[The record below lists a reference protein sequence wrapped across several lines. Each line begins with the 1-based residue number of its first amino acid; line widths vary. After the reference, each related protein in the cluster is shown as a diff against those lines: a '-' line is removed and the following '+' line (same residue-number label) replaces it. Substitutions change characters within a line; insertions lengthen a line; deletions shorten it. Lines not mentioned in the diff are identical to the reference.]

1 MSTIFSSYADTK
13 QAILQILENYGGI
26 IMRKLYAYAPD
37 SRCPV
42 QEFLQGMNEKI
53 QDKLRFQLAYILDEN
68 SSFVEPYVKHFS
80 LAKYRPFYEIRVIAA
95 KTMVRVIFHEKNG
108 EIILLYAFHK
118 RDRKDTERALE
129 AARRIYDEITDRGGG
144 ICREYLRE
152 VKPW

>member
-1 MSTIFSSYADTK
+1 M
-13 QAILQILENYGGI
+13 
-26 IMRKLYAYAPD
+26 
-37 SRCPV
+37 
-42 QEFLQGMNEKI
+42 
-53 QDKLRFQLAYILDEN
+53 
-68 SSFVEPYVKHFS
+68 
-80 LAKYRPFYEIRVIAA
+80 IAA

>member
-1 MSTIFSSYADTK
+1 MSTKFSRCADTK

-95 KTMVRVIFHEKNG
+95 KTMVRAIFHEKNG

>member
-1 MSTIFSSYADTK
+1 MSAKFSRCADTK

-80 LAKYRPFYEIRVIAA
+80 LAKYRQLYEIRVIAA

>member
-1 MSTIFSSYADTK
+1 MSTKFSRCADTK

-42 QEFLQGMNEKI
+42 QEFLQGMDEKI

>member
-1 MSTIFSSYADTK
+1 MSTKFSRCADTK

>member
-1 MSTIFSSYADTK
+1 MSTKFSRCADTK

-129 AARRIYDEITDRGGG
+129 AARRIYDEITDRAAASAAN
-144 ICREYLRE
+144 I
-152 VKPW
+152 

>member
-1 MSTIFSSYADTK
+1 MSTKFSRCADMK

-80 LAKYRPFYEIRVIAA
+80 LDKYRPFYEIRVIAA

-129 AARRIYDEITDRGGG
+129 AARRIYDEITYRGGG
-144 ICREYLRE
+144 ICREYLR
-152 VKPW
+152 

>member
-1 MSTIFSSYADTK
+1 
-13 QAILQILENYGGI
+13 
-26 IMRKLYAYAPD
+26 MRKLYAYAPD

-80 LAKYRPFYEIRVIAA
+80 LAKYRQLYEIRVIAA
-95 KTMVRVIFHEKNG
+95 KTMVHVIFHEKNG

>member
-1 MSTIFSSYADTK
+1 MSTKFSRCADTK

-129 AARRIYDEITDRGGG
+129 AARRIHDEITDRGGG

>member
-1 MSTIFSSYADTK
+1 MSTKFSRCADTK

-80 LAKYRPFYEIRVIAA
+80 LAKYRQLYEIRVIAA
-95 KTMVRVIFHEKNG
+95 KTMVHVIFHEKNG

-152 VKPW
+152 VKPR

>member
-1 MSTIFSSYADTK
+1 
-13 QAILQILENYGGI
+13 
-26 IMRKLYAYAPD
+26 MRKLYAYAPD

-68 SSFVEPYVKHFS
+68 SIFVEPYVKHFS
-80 LAKYRPFYEIRVIAA
+80 LAKYRQLYEIRVIAA

>member
-1 MSTIFSSYADTK
+1 
-13 QAILQILENYGGI
+13 
-26 IMRKLYAYAPD
+26 MRKLYAYAPD

-42 QEFLQGMNEKI
+42 QEFLQGMDEKI

-80 LAKYRPFYEIRVIAA
+80 LAKYRQLYEIRVIAA

>member
-1 MSTIFSSYADTK
+1 MSTKFSRCADTK

-42 QEFLQGMNEKI
+42 QVFLQGMNEKI

-80 LAKYRPFYEIRVIAA
+80 LAKYRQLYEIRVIAA

>member
-1 MSTIFSSYADTK
+1 MSTKFSRCADTK

-53 QDKLRFQLAYILDEN
+53 RDKLRFQLAYILDEN
-68 SSFVEPYVKHFS
+68 SIFVEPYVKHFS
-80 LAKYRPFYEIRVIAA
+80 LAKYRQLYEIRVIAA

>member
-1 MSTIFSSYADTK
+1 MSAKFSRCADTK

>member
-1 MSTIFSSYADTK
+1 MSTKFSRCADTK

-80 LAKYRPFYEIRVIAA
+80 LAKYRQLYEIRVIAA

-129 AARRIYDEITDRGGG
+129 AARRIYDEITDRAAASAAN
-144 ICREYLRE
+144 I
-152 VKPW
+152 

>member
-1 MSTIFSSYADTK
+1 MSTKFSRCADTK

-80 LAKYRPFYEIRVIAA
+80 LAKYRQLYEIRVIAA

-152 VKPW
+152 VEPW

>member
-1 MSTIFSSYADTK
+1 MSTKFSRCADTK

-80 LAKYRPFYEIRVIAA
+80 LAKYRQLYEIRVIAA

>member
-1 MSTIFSSYADTK
+1 
-13 QAILQILENYGGI
+13 
-26 IMRKLYAYAPD
+26 MRKLYAYAPD

-42 QEFLQGMNEKI
+42 QEFLHGMDEKI
-53 QDKLRFQLAYILDEN
+53 QDKLRFQLAYVLDEN

-129 AARRIYDEITDRGGG
+129 AARRIYDEITDMGGG

>member
-1 MSTIFSSYADTK
+1 
-13 QAILQILENYGGI
+13 
-26 IMRKLYAYAPD
+26 MRKLYAYAPD

-42 QEFLQGMNEKI
+42 QEFLQGMDEKI

-95 KTMVRVIFHEKNG
+95 NTMVRVIFHEKNG

-129 AARRIYDEITDRGGG
+129 AARRIYDEITDRDGG

-152 VKPW
+152 VQPW

>member
-1 MSTIFSSYADTK
+1 MSAKFSRCADTK

-42 QEFLQGMNEKI
+42 QEFLQGMDKKI

>member
-1 MSTIFSSYADTK
+1 
-13 QAILQILENYGGI
+13 
-26 IMRKLYAYAPD
+26 MRKLYAYAPD

-42 QEFLQGMNEKI
+42 QEFLQGMDEKI

>member
-1 MSTIFSSYADTK
+1 
-13 QAILQILENYGGI
+13 
-26 IMRKLYAYAPD
+26 MRKLYAYAPD

-42 QEFLQGMNEKI
+42 QEFLQGMEKKI

-80 LAKYRPFYEIRVIAA
+80 LAKYRQLYEIHVIAA

>member
-1 MSTIFSSYADTK
+1 MSTKFSRCADTK

-53 QDKLRFQLAYILDEN
+53 QDKLRFQFAYILDEN

-80 LAKYRPFYEIRVIAA
+80 LAKYRQLYEIRVIAA

>member
-1 MSTIFSSYADTK
+1 MSTKFSRCADTK

-53 QDKLRFQLAYILDEN
+53 QDKLRCQLAYILDEN
-68 SSFVEPYVKHFS
+68 SSFVEPYVKHFP
-80 LAKYRPFYEIRVIAA
+80 LAKYRQLYEIRVIPA

-152 VKPW
+152 VEPW